1 MDSKEQ
7 KESISRSEPQS
18 IEAEKAVLGSM
29 LISKEAIPRAMS
41 FLTEESF
48 FDNKNKVIYKN
59 IMQLFEDNSAID
71 SVSLIDC
78 LKKNKEL
85 EGVGGA
91 YYVTGLSNE
100 APSHENVEYY
110 ASIVKEKHVLRTIIT
125 VAKEMSS
132 DAYNDQTDVSTVLDK
147 AEQRLFEISQKS
159 QLNKFSDVNSMLE
172 QVLDNWANR
181 KKGALTGIASG
192 FTYLDNMLS
201 GFQKSDLIILA
212 GRPSMG
218 KTALA
223 LTMARNSAVSYNHK
237 VGIFS
242 LEMSNQQ
249 LAERLI
255 TSEARVDS
263 HLVRTG
269 RLPKS
274 EWKNL
279 AAAAGTLSEAEIFID
294 DSASLSILELRAK
307 ARKLKSEK
315 EIDIIFVDYLQ
326 L

>member
-1 MDSKEQ
+1 MDTKSPKD
-7 KESISRSEPQS
+7 SSTRIEPQS
-18 IEAEKAVLGSM
+18 SEAEKAVLGSM

-48 FDNKNKVIYKN
+48 FDEKNKIIYRN
-59 IMQLFEDNSAID
+59 IMQLFDENSAID
-71 SVSLIDC
+71 AVSLTNS

-85 EGVGGA
+85 ESVGGA
-91 YYVTGLSNE
+91 YYITGLSNE
-100 APSHENVEYY
+100 APSHENIEYY
-110 ASIVKEKHVLRTIIT
+110 ASIVKEKYVLRTIID

-132 DAYNDQTDVSTVLDK
+132 EAFNDQLDVSSILDK
-147 AEQRLFEISQKS
+147 AEQKLFEISQKS

-181 KKGALTGIASG
+181 RKGALTGIASG

-223 LTMARNSAVSYNHK
+223 LSMARNSAVEFKHK

-274 EWKNL
+274 EWKKSCSCSRN
-279 AAAAGTLSEAEIFID
+279 FI
-294 DSASLSILELRAK
+294 
-307 ARKLKSEK
+307 
-315 EIDIIFVDYLQ
+315 
-326 L
+326 